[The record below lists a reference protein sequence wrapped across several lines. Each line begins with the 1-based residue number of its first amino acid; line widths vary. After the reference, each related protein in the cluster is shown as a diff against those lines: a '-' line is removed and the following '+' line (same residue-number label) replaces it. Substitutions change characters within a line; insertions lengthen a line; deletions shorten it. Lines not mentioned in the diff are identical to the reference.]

1 MIKRHLAQLINAER
15 RIAAEMAVDQLQAQ
29 LDVAQSDAY
38 NRGLLAGKT
47 VGYREGKSDQQHTTA
62 LKLQDLER
70 SLSDKDGQ
78 LKQLQ
83 MQVAERNK
91 KLSNQAVDHNN
102 EVAELKQQLKTF
114 NDQCQQPVLLF
125 DPKPSLLVAN
135 WRESYKW
142 ISNWCWGL
150 VMFIAVTPI
159 PPELLAV
166 LPEHIRMYVIAAIAV
181 CGFVGRYI
189 NQSKTL

>member
-1 MIKRHLAQLINAER
+1 MVKRPLAQLINAER
-15 RIAAEMAVDQLQAQ
+15 RIAAELALVELQSQ

-38 NRGLLAGKT
+38 NRGLSVGKT
-47 VGYREGKSDQQHTTA
+47 TGYREGQSDQQHVTA
-62 LKLQDLER
+62 LKLQDLELR
-70 SLSDKDGQ
+70 LADKDS
-78 LKQLQ
+78 LNHQLQ
-83 MQVAERNK
+83 MQLIERNK
-91 KLSNQAVDHNN
+91 KLSNQTIQHNN
-102 EVAELKQQLKTF
+102 EKAELKQQVKAF
-114 NDQCQQPVLLF
+114 NDQSTHQTLL
-125 DPKPSLLVAN
+125 PEPSFLVAN

-142 ISNWCWGL
+142 ISNWCLGL

-189 NQSKTL
+189 NQSKKL

>member
-1 MIKRHLAQLINAER
+1 MIKRPLAQLINAER
-15 RIAAEMAVDQLQAQ
+15 RIAAELAIEQLQAQ
-29 LDVAQSDAY
+29 LDVAESDAY

-47 VGYREGKSDQQHTTA
+47 AGYREGQSDQQHATA

-91 KLSNQAVDHNN
+91 KLSNQAIQHNN
-102 EVAELKQQLKTF
+102 EVANFKRQLSAF
-114 NDQCQQPVLLF
+114 NDQSTHQTLL
-125 DPKPSLLVAN
+125 PEPSFLVAN

-142 ISNWCWGL
+142 ISNWCLGL
-150 VMFIAVTPI
+150 VMFIAVTPL

-166 LPEHIRMYVIAAIAV
+166 LPEHVRMYVIAAIAV

>member
-1 MIKRHLAQLINAER
+1 MIKRPLAQLINAER
-15 RIAAEMAVDQLQAQ
+15 RIAAELALVELQSQ

-38 NRGLLAGKT
+38 NRGLSVGKT
-47 VGYREGKSDQQHTTA
+47 AGYREGRSDQQHVTA

-91 KLSNQAVDHNN
+91 KLSNQAIQHNN
-102 EVAELKQQLKTF
+102 EVANFKRQLSAF
-114 NDQCQQPVLLF
+114 NDQYQQPVLLF
-125 DPKPSLLVAN
+125 DPKPSFLVAN

-142 ISNWCWGL
+142 ISNWCLGL
-150 VMFIAVTPI
+150 VMFVAMTPL

-166 LPEHIRMYVIAAIAV
+166 LPEHVRMYVIAAIAV